1 MYYKKFK
8 DSKEKVMICRYDMMW
23 MELKIFDEH
32 GEILYS
38 FSVVVKPF
46 KDYHTN
52 KITKTLRLGNLG
64 TGNGQILLLMQ
75 IQKFNVKSFQG
86 AYNV

>member
-23 MELKIFDEH
+23 MELKILDEH

-46 KDYHTN
+46 KDYLTT
-52 KITKTLRLGNLG
+52 KIMKL
-64 TGNGQILLLMQ
+64 
-75 IQKFNVKSFQG
+75 SD
-86 AYNV
+86 